1 MQNGEYS
8 RHSSS
13 LILCERGDRYSP
25 AIMQRWTPLGFRSDT
40 YNRNNGRRKK
50 PPALPKYGTKSA
62 YKKHEVTLVHQGK
75 ISERHLWSAYDNKL
89 YRTFGLDEAY
99 NTFRIA
105 DYVRY
110 KLGLGPAAKA
120 QAMNRAREDVMSSKA
135 QLAVDL
141 VELTKTKDMVAKAGM
156 DLYQAFRDLRRG
168 RPFSKLREEMKRD
181 GFSSY
186 AGNKWLEFIY
196 GWAPT
201 VSSAYE
207 VADVL
212 AEKWQNGSVITGKV
226 KAHIDKEDVLP
237 LTEFY
242 LDGEIAA
249 TCRTT
254 CKVFY
259 QYTIVDKKLVTLS
272 QLGFTNPAA
281 IVWELLPWSFVIDWF
296 VDVGGYINR
305 MDYALGI
312 GDVWSQS
319 QLHWRV
325 MASVKQRSMPNLSTK
340 LNAGDPHSFV
350 IHQQVLDREVPTNG
364 LTNTFRGLK
373 PFTNESVRLTSAV
386 ALLNQQRVRLRA

>member
-1 MQNGEYS
+1 MQNGTYTK
-8 RHSSS
+8 
-13 LILCERGDRYSP
+13 IYPGQVLCERGERYSP
-25 AIMQRWTPLGFRSDT
+25 EILQRWSYTGIRSDT
-40 YNRNNGRRKK
+40 YDRNNARRVK
-50 PPALPKYGTKSA
+50 PPALPRYGTKS
-62 YKKHEVTLVHQGK
+62 YYRKHEVALALQGK
-75 ISERHLWSAYDNKL
+75 LSERHLWSAYGDVL
-89 YRTFGLDEAY
+89 YRTFGLDETI
-99 NTFRIA
+99 NTFNLASYLRFL
-105 DYVRY
+105 
-110 KLGLGPAAKA
+110 LGSGPEVGAI
-120 QAMNRAREDVMSSKA
+120 AMNRAREDIMSSKA

-141 VELTKTKDMVAKAGM
+141 VELRKTKEMVSKAGM
-156 DLYQAFRDLRRG
+156 DLYQAFRDLKRG
-168 RPFSKLREEMKRD
+168 RPFSKLREEMNRD

-212 AEKWQNGSVITGKV
+212 AEKWQNGSIIKGKV
-226 KAHIDKEDVLP
+226 KASVRKDNAYP
-237 LTEFY
+237 LNK
-242 LDGEIAA
+242 LAGVDGLVVAS
-249 TCRTT
+249 CKTT

-312 GDVWSQS
+312 GDVWAQRQFHWHLTATVQQS
-319 QLHWRV
+319 LIGAMR
-325 MASVKQRSMPNLSTK
+325 
-340 LNAGDPHSFV
+340 LNPKNPHTYV
-350 IHQQVLDREVPTNG
+350 IHEKVLDRKYPESG
-364 LTNTFRGLK
+364 ITNTFRGLK

-386 ALLNQQRVRLRA
+386 ALLNQQRVRLNT